1 MEPTSNETAAVAPRR
16 FEGRFTPADGL
27 RGWLQA
33 RATQQPFYGTA
44 SLEIASTSVSV
55 RGWQRNWLGAQE
67 AVEKA
72 FTPLQIRNSVRT
84 GNVVRFEAQIG
95 RRWRALLFVAGD
107 ATAATELLEAM
118 PQTRTAGFDET
129 WAGLQEFNR
138 VLDAGNH
145 RTWVTPAFVIANIAA
160 FAALL
165 YVGDGGIDPLSL
177 ARWGNTGL
185 LTTQGEWWR
194 LLSAA
199 FLHWNLLHI
208 ALNMWALWNA
218 GRLVERLYGS
228 VPYAGIYLASGVI
241 GNLASTLWNPALTTA
256 GASGA
261 VFGVLGAMLACMLTD
276 RGLPQVVV
284 KAHRWSTL
292 GFVLLNLLLGT
303 LSTGVDN
310 AAHVGGLVTGF
321 ALGWLLARPTAD
333 SRRAG
338 ISPQRATLA
347 VALVGVALALGTHA
361 LKSPTIDPTGPYA
374 WTQRHAWYLDGEM
387 RHMRIADR
395 LNWQL
400 QAGQISPADYA
411 DAVQSDLLPF
421 LEDAGK
427 RLSSEATAGP
437 TPAPAAYSA
446 LARRFVEARHAWLQ
460 SVVTAI
466 ESSSAEDTARAA
478 TLQDV
483 ADRAQARLAVAQ
495 AREQFNG
502 RWTGWR
508 AALHD
513 RYWTWQQAQPDGC
526 VRPPSQWRRVA
537 STTDARSDGPWLRRA
552 AGCQAQHQLL
562 QRDFQALEDD
572 IAAALASLNDL
583 PDGTSTYAGI
593 FDGLSDLFRFGRVP
607 PELLLERFADWR
619 RQFPGSAIPDL
630 LEADFYQQLAWA
642 ARGGGT
648 AETVRAQDWQLF
660 HYRIR
665 LAQAIMDEIDPRA
678 HAQPYWHT
686 NSIHLALEGSA
697 TVEEMRALFDAGAQT
712 FPGYLPLYKAM
723 LRVLMPRW
731 KGSTAAVNDFID
743 EVSRSRGDSMYARL
757 HAYDA
762 RLEGDD
768 GNVLEGNVDWD
779 RIRSGFEQLQ
789 QQHAASDFILNEFA
803 YMACRRGDAR
813 TYAGLSGLAGQR
825 ASSTAWS
832 EGFSLASCDGKFAL
846 AEPVALTD
854 PVGTPF
860 GGKERK
866 FSAADVEW
874 IKRQTEVALAAA
886 EPVRTAITQYVELHG
901 SLPSDA
907 VLRDAPEFK
916 AVDPMGAAVTIGL
929 GASIDMQLIGGP
941 LDGKKFSWTPIEKN
955 GKLQWWCAQEKIPEE
970 LLGPPCR

>member
-1 MEPTSNETAAVAPRR
+1 MTVVDPATSGTDALSPRK
-16 FEGRFTPADGL
+16 FPGRFTSADGM

-44 SLEIASTSVSV
+44 LLEIVSTSLTL
-55 RGWQRNWLGAQE
+55 RGWQRSWLGAQE
-67 AVEKA
+67 AAEKA
-72 FTPLQIRNSVRT
+72 FTTPQVRNAVRT
-84 GNVVRFEAQIG
+84 GNVVRFEAQTG
-95 RRWRALLFVAGD
+95 RRWRVLLFAAVDEA
-107 ATAATELLEAM
+107 AATELLAAL

-129 WAGLQEFNR
+129 WAGLQQFNR
-138 VLDAGNH
+138 VLDAENH
-145 RTWVTPAFVIANIAA
+145 RIWVTPTLVVANIAA

-241 GNLASTLWNPALTTA
+241 GNLASTVWNPALTTA

-292 GFVLLNLLLGT
+292 GFVLLNLLLGAFAV
-303 LSTGVDN
+303 GVDN

-321 ALGWLLARPTAD
+321 TLGWLLARPLASD
-333 SRRAG
+333 RREHL
-338 ISPQRATLA
+338 SVQRAAFAL
-347 VALVGVALALGTHA
+347 ALVGIVLVLGTQV
-361 LKSPTIDPTGPYA
+361 LKSPAPNPAGPYD

-387 RHMRIADR
+387 QHMRIADR
-395 LNWQL
+395 LNREL

-421 LEDAGK
+421 LEEAGK
-427 RLSSEATAGP
+427 RLASEVTAGP
-437 TPAPAAYSA
+437 TSSPAAYGA
-446 LARRFVEARHAWLQ
+446 LVRRFVEARHDWLQ

-466 ESSSAEDTARAA
+466 ESSSAADKALAA
-478 TLQDV
+478 SLQDT
-483 ADRAQARLAVAQ
+483 ADRAQASLAVAQ
-495 AREQFNG
+495 VREQFNG
-502 RWTGWR
+502 RWTGLR
-508 AALHD
+508 AALLD

-526 VRPPSQWRRVA
+526 VRPPSQWHRVA
-537 STTDARSDGPWLRRA
+537 STTDSRSDGPWLRRA

-562 QRDFQALEDD
+562 QRDYPMLEGD
-572 IAAALASLNDL
+572 IAAALASLNGL
-583 PDGTSTYAGI
+583 PDGTSTYSGI
-593 FDGLSDLFRFGRVP
+593 FGGLSDLVRFGQVP

-619 RQFPGSAIPDL
+619 REFPHSVIPDL

-642 ARGGGT
+642 TRGGGT
-648 AETVRAQDWQLF
+648 AETIRAQDWQLF

-665 LAQAIMDEIDPRA
+665 LAQSIMDEIDPLA

-697 TVEEMRALFDAGAQT
+697 TVEEIRAMFDAGAQA
-712 FPGYLPLYKAM
+712 FPGYLPLYGVM
-723 LRVLMPRW
+723 LRVLMARW
-731 KGSTAAVNDFID
+731 EGSNEAANDFID

-757 HAYDA
+757 HAYNV

-768 GNVLEGNVDWD
+768 SDVFEGNVDWD
-779 RIRSGFEQLQ
+779 RIRAGFEQLQ
-789 QQHAASDFILNEFA
+789 QQHAASDFLLNEFA
-803 YMACRRGDAR
+803 YMACRGGDAR
-813 TYAGLSGLAGQR
+813 TYAKLSGLARQR
-825 ASSTAWS
+825 ISSTAWS
-832 EGFSLASCDGKFAL
+832 AGFSLESCDANFAL
-846 AEPVALTD
+846 AGPAALTD
-854 PVGTPF
+854 PVGT
-860 GGKERK
+860 
-866 FSAADVEW
+866 S
-874 IKRQTEVALAAA
+874 
-886 EPVRTAITQYVELHG
+886 
-901 SLPSDA
+901 
-907 VLRDAPEFK
+907 
-916 AVDPMGAAVTIGL
+916 
-929 GASIDMQLIGGP
+929 
-941 LDGKKFSWTPIEKN
+941 
-955 GKLQWWCAQEKIPEE
+955 
-970 LLGPPCR
+970 